1 MLLLLSSDMLLLQH
15 LLLVA
20 LLVAPLG
27 GAPAAP
33 APSPAGVEEE
43 GGRQAAEEAKL
54 RLPGS
59 IVAPLTRAELFQRPR
74 PRYVWLQLWCR
85 HCSLVS
91 CTYDGAV
98 SDPKPPDAGFGNDT
112 VITLGLNLFV
122 NSDIRALEIRAS
134 GLTNC

>member
-1 MLLLLSSDMLLLQH
+1 MLLLQH

-20 LLVAPLG
+20 LLVAPLR

-43 GGRQAAEEAKL
+43 GGRQAEEAKL

-74 PRYVWLQLWCR
+74 PRYVVAIVVQLTGVV
-85 HCSLVS
+85 VS